1 MENIEITTTS
11 ARETQKL
18 AALLAREIKN
28 ISAPC
33 KGALVIALEGN
44 LGGGKTTFAQGFARG
59 LGITAKVLSP
69 TFVILKSFKL
79 RAPSFKRFIHID
91 AYRIER
97 ANEIKVLGW
106 QDLANDPENII
117 LVEWTDRIRKV
128 IPKDAIHIAFEF
140 VDEKTRRIYLH
151 YGS

>member
-11 ARETQKL
+11 ARQTQKL
-18 AALLAREIKN
+18 AALLAREFKN
-28 ISAPC
+28 STTSRTQ
-33 KGALVIALEGN
+33 ALVIALEGN
-44 LGGGKTTFAQGFARG
+44 LGGGKTTFTQGFARG

-79 RAPSFKRFIHID
+79 RVPGFKQLIHID

-97 ANEIKVLGW
+97 ANEIEVLGW
-106 QDLANDPENII
+106 RDLANDPGNII
-117 LVEWTDRIRKV
+117 LVEWAEKIRKF
-128 IPKDAIHIAFEF
+128 IPNDAIFISFEF

-151 YGS
+151 

>member
-79 RAPSFKRFIHID
+79 RASSFKKFIHID

-97 ANEIKVLGW
+97 ASGIEVLGW
-106 QDLANDPENII
+106 RDLAGDPRNII
-117 LVEWTDRIRKV
+117 LVEWAEKIRKL
-128 IPKDAIHIAFEF
+128 IPSDAIFIHFKF
-140 VDEKTRRIYLH
+140 VNEKTRKIEI
-151 YGS
+151 SSKQ